1 MARFVDFTTNFS
13 TGELDPLLRARVDL
27 QQYGNALA
35 KATNVLI
42 QPQGGLR
49 RRPGLKHILQLPLPR
64 LTVCSSKA
72 LSNGTAQ
79 ISCLLLRCH
88 VEWFVTRGRTGFYP
102 GVIRLATSMPL
113 QQPLW
118 LFMWRCNTSR
128 PRSEFFRHA
137 ELLYIM

>member
-49 RRPGLKHILQLPLPR
+49 RRPGLKHILELP
-64 LTVCSSKA
+64 
-72 LSNGTAQ
+72 
-79 ISCLLLRCH
+79 
-88 VEWFVTRGRTGFYP
+88 
-102 GVIRLATSMPL
+102 
-113 QQPLW
+113 
-118 LFMWRCNTSR
+118 NTSTASAGNGVR
-128 PRSEFFRHA
+128 LVLFSS
-137 ELLYIM
+137 